1 MRPVFLWFRYAPA
14 SSKRFPRGQKFV
26 KIDRMMRLTPP
37 ASVTGIPLQTLL
49 DMKHPL
55 VRLAQVINWNAL
67 GTAFG
72 PQYAEAGRSSV
83 PIRVVVGL
91 HYLKMLFNESDESV
105 VAKWVENPYWQYFCG
120 YATFQHRPPCHPTS
134 LVTWRQR
141 VKTTGLETLLKEV
154 LAAAQGAG
162 ALKTADLKQVTAD
175 TTVQEKAIA
184 FPTDAR
190 LAHKARR
197 ALVRAAKRADVK
209 LRQTYERDSRRTL
222 QQQGR
227 YAAAHHAK
235 RAARCTRH
243 LRILLGRVIRDVE
256 RKCPTPPAQVARL
269 LERAKRIHTQARHTS
284 PKLYS
289 VHAPEVACIAKG
301 KVHKKY
307 EFGCKVAVTSTTHS
321 NWIVG
326 IQAHHDNP
334 YDGATLKPALAQVQ
348 RLTTVTPEQVLV
360 DQGYRGPEHHPAG
373 VLVQVVRWTKTVTT
387 ALKKLFKRR
396 SAIEPIIG
404 HAKADHGLDRNYL
417 AGTAGD
423 AINALLVGCGFNL
436 AKLLRFFAAQPAQP
450 GPA

>member
-1 MRPVFLWFRYAPA
+1 
-14 SSKRFPRGQKFV
+14 
-26 KIDRMMRLTPP
+26 MMRLTPP
-37 ASVTGIPLQTLL
+37 PSSAGISLPKLL
-49 DMKHPL
+49 DMQHPL
-55 VRLAQVINWNAL
+55 VRLTQVINWNAF
-67 GTAFG
+67 GAAFG
-72 PQYAEAGRSSV
+72 AQYAVAGRGSV
-83 PIRVVVGL
+83 PIRVIVGL
-91 HYLKMLFNESDESV
+91 HYLKLLFNESDESV

-141 VKTTGLETLLKEV
+141 VAVTGYETLLQEV
-154 LAAAQGAG
+154 LAAAQTAG
-162 ALKTADLKQVTAD
+162 ALKTEDLKQVTTD

-197 ALVRAAKRADVK
+197 ALVRAAQRAEVK
-209 LRQTYERDSRRTL
+209 LRQTYARESRRTL

-227 YAAAHHAK
+227 YAAAQQFK

-256 RKCPTPPAQVARL
+256 RKCPTPTAKLTVM
-269 LERAKRIHTQARHTS
+269 LERAKRIHTQERHTS

-289 VHAPEVACIAKG
+289 VHAPEVECIAKG
-301 KVHKKY
+301 KVQKKY
-307 EFGCKVAVTSTTHS
+307 EFGCKVAITSTTHS
-321 NWIVG
+321 NWLVG

-334 YDGATLKPALAQVQ
+334 YDGATLKPALEQVK

-360 DQGYRGPEHHPAG
+360 DQGFRGTEHHPTG
-373 VLVQVVRWTKTVTT
+373 ITVHVVRWTKSLTT
-387 ALKKLFKRR
+387 TLKKLFKRR

-417 AGTAGD
+417 AGKVGD
-423 AINALLVGCGFNL
+423 EINALLVGCGFNL
-436 AKLLRFFAAQPAQP
+436 AKLLRFFAANPTQP